1 MSLYLEEK
9 IELIENYIKD
19 PSNNDFYDTFSNR
32 YDIIMVVD
40 WREMDED
47 IISYCEKIIN
57 TKSLSVELDD
67 CDNKQGFTLTI
78 YYKDKSLIVPC
89 QGDGADRDTT
99 LLALNEI
106 LQPDYE
112 IRFCVESNGSDTLV
126 FMPLPKLLWQQL
138 EDKYPDQVA
147 KLFEKL
153 TSSSE
158 FFGC

>member
-9 IELIENYIKD
+9 IELIESYIKD
-19 PSNNDFYDTFSNR
+19 PSDNNFYDTFSDR

-47 IISYCEKIIN
+47 IISYCEQIIN

-78 YYKDKSLIVPC
+78 YYKDKSLIVPY

-126 FMPLPKLLWQQL
+126 FMPLLKLLWQQL

-147 KLFEKL
+147 KLFEKFA
-153 TSSSE
+153 SNSE

>member
-1 MSLYLEEK
+1 MSLYLVEK
-9 IELIENYIKD
+9 IELIESYIKD
-19 PSNNDFYDTFSNR
+19 PSNNNFYDTFSDR

-47 IISYCEKIIN
+47 IISYCEEIIN

-78 YYKDKSLIVPC
+78 YYKDKSLIVPY
-89 QGDGADRDTT
+89 QSDGADRDTT

-147 KLFEKL
+147 KLFEKF

>member
-9 IELIENYIKD
+9 IELIESYIKD
-19 PSNNDFYDTFSNR
+19 PSDNNFYDTFSDR

-47 IISYCEKIIN
+47 IISYCEQIIN

-78 YYKDKSLIVPC
+78 YYKDKSLIVPY
-89 QGDGADRDTT
+89 QGDGADRDAT

-147 KLFEKL
+147 KLFKKFA
-153 TSSSE
+153 SNSE

>member
-9 IELIENYIKD
+9 IELIESYIKD
-19 PSNNDFYDTFSNR
+19 PSNNNFYDTFSDR

-47 IISYCEKIIN
+47 IISYCEEIIN

-78 YYKDKSLIVPC
+78 YYKDKSLIVPY

-147 KLFEKL
+147 KLFEKF